1 MSPAAKDGQALKNM
15 TLFHK
20 RLLQT
25 DDEYDL
31 RRDDRGLLVMN
42 TLGNPTP

>member
-15 TLFHK
+15 TLFYR

-25 DDEYDL
+25 GDEYDL
-31 RRDDRGLLVMN
+31 IHDDGDLLVVN